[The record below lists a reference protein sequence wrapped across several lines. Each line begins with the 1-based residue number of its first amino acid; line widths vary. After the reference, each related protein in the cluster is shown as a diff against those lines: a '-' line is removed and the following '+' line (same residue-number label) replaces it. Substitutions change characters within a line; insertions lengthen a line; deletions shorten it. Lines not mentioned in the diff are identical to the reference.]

1 MDPPSNGS
9 IIDCTVL
16 RESLD
21 LSLKDRNLSETG
33 LDPPSNGSI
42 IDCTVLRES
51 LDHSLKDRN
60 LSETGL
66 CPERHELYKD
76 CFDDMIIDITN
87 VDSEQGA
94 LLSRI
99 RDELNTTSDCYKKLY
114 ESSVSFGLN
123 KAIAAR
129 AQNEKLHSKI
139 EQVLDEKRNL
149 LDENQY
155 LKRKLNAV
163 KKDEDNKRE
172 REMNR
177 YQLELRRLKN
187 RNEQIK
193 RGLESCLL
201 NGSEQVSNILL
212 DQ

>member
-9 IIDCTVL
+9 IIDCTA
-16 RESLD
+16 
-21 LSLKDRNLSETG
+21 
-33 LDPPSNGSI
+33 
-42 IDCTVLRES
+42 LRES